1 MGQDNNQ
8 SGATVAQFE
17 SVPRADDR
25 STRKSAIRTKFWRRV
40 AEFLLLRSAP
50 DDENSQRYLDTY
62 WRVMRYARPYF
73 FPDMAVAIGAMLG
86 LGTVNAAILPL
97 IKKFI
102 DYVSTSHSAGL
113 TPTNLHHLH
122 LVSLEILAVFLLRA
136 GTDFAGTYF
145 SEYIGVRTAM
155 DLRGEFSDRLQHLP
169 LSFFNWTPTGGLLSR
184 AVSDARLTSSIVTN
198 TLFSLMGQSFTLV
211 AMLGTLFWMDW
222 RLAFMAF
229 VVFPIA
235 VLPVIGAAKRVRKM
249 SKDAQ
254 RRLDDLSVM
263 MQEAAQGCR
272 VVKAFGTEE
281 YERNRFRG
289 MLNRQVDVSRRVL
302 RASSITDPII
312 EVLGAGG
319 VIIVLWYGANLVM
332 NGSRSPGTFAAF
344 ITAMLVI
351 YKPFKQIAGTNN
363 AIQQGLIAAERIF
376 GVIDYPPEIQDAP
389 GSIELQPGPHD
400 IELRNLSF
408 RYDEQGEWVLRNI
421 NLKIGAGEA
430 VALVGMSG
438 GGKST
443 LADLI
448 LRFYDPQE
456 GELLIDGLDARL
468 YSLRSL
474 RSRIGLVSQHTF
486 LFNDTVRANIAYGNS
501 EKSLDDIVAAAK
513 AANADNFV
521 SNLPEGYDTIVG
533 ELGVRLSGGERQ
545 RLAIARALMKN
556 APILILD
563 EPTSNLDSEA
573 ERVVQDAIERL
584 MENRTTLMIAHR
596 LSTVRRADR
605 IFVIVKGEIV
615 EEGTHEQLLARDGA
629 YRRLCDLQFYLPEE
643 AETPARGAVSGAVN
657 G

>member
-1 MGQDNNQ
+1 MGDNNHQ
-8 SGATVAQFE
+8 SGAAPAQLE
-17 SVPRADDR
+17 PASSGDRPEPKTSARAN
-25 STRKSAIRTKFWRRV
+25 FWRAV
-40 AEFLLLRSAP
+40 GELLLLRSAP
-50 DDENSQRYLDTY
+50 SGDDDDNQRLLDTY
-62 WRVMRYARPYF
+62 WRVMRYARPYV
-73 FPDMAVAIGAMLG
+73 FPDMVLAIGAMLG

-102 DYVSTSHSAGL
+102 NHVSASHHVGL
-113 TPTNLHHLH
+113 NPENLHHLH
-122 LVSLEILAVFLLRA
+122 VLSVEILVVFLLRA
-136 GTDFAGTYF
+136 VTDFIGTYF
-145 SEYIGVRTAM
+145 SEYVGVRTAM
-155 DLRGEFSDRLQHLP
+155 DLRGEFNDRLQHLP
-169 LSFFNWTPTGGLLSR
+169 LSFFNWTSTGSLLTR
-184 AVSDARLTSSIVTN
+184 AISDVKLTASIVTN
-198 TLFSLMGQSFTLV
+198 TLFSLVGQSFTLV

-229 VVFPIA
+229 VVFPVA
-235 VLPVIGAAKRVRKM
+235 VLPVIGAAKRVRNM

-254 RRLDDLSVM
+254 KRLGDLSVM

-272 VVKAFGTEE
+272 VVKAFGMED
-281 YERNRFRG
+281 YERKRFRA
-289 MLNRQVDVSRRVL
+289 MLDLQVKIRRKVL

-312 EVLGAGG
+312 EVLGACG
-319 VIIVLWYGANLVM
+319 VIGVLWYGADLVM
-332 NGSRSPGTFAAF
+332 SGSRSPGTFAAF

-351 YKPFKQIAGTNN
+351 YKPFKRMAGTNN
-363 AIQQGLIAAERIF
+363 SIQQGLVAAERIF
-376 GVIDYPPEIQDAP
+376 GVIDQPPEVHEAP
-389 GSIELQPGPHD
+389 GSIELAPGPHD
-400 IELRNLSF
+400 IEFNKLCF
-408 RYDEQGEWVLRNI
+408 RYDKGGDWVLRDI

-448 LRFYDPQE
+448 LRFYDPQQ
-456 GELLIDGLDARL
+456 GQLLIDGLDARR

-486 LFNDTVRANIAYGNS
+486 LFNDTIRANIAYGS
-501 EKSLDDIVAAAK
+501 ADKSLDEIMDAAK
-513 AANADNFV
+513 AANAHGFI
-521 SNLPEGYDTIVG
+521 SRLPDGYDTLVG

-545 RLAIARALMKN
+545 RLAIARALLKN

-615 EEGTHEQLLARDGA
+615 EEGTHEQLLALDGA
-629 YRRLCDLQFYLPEE
+629 YRKLCDLQFYIPEDDE
-643 AETPARGAVSGAVN
+643 VPARGAVN